1 MHIFRKK
8 GQLLLYMKEIIGLL
22 NEKLAFLAKE
32 ARAAEKSLA
41 NAPKEGR
48 IKVSASSSWVK
59 AYLITKETGP
69 GGKNVNKN
77 NSDLLKLYCQRDYDR
92 HTLKLC
98 KALIKEIKNF
108 LAKLPPELV
117 DKNNMSLEDF
127 LSEKNPVR
135 RRFLKNP
142 ILSDKDFAAAW
153 QSLEYKGKPFEN
165 DFPDYRLP

>member
-69 GGKNVNKN
+69 GSPWNIREN
-77 NSDLLKLYCQRDYDR
+77 LLKMIFLITLYPDFTILNRTNR
-92 HTLKLC
+92 HPFDIRL
-98 KALIKEIKNF
+98 F
-108 LAKLPPELV
+108 
-117 DKNNMSLEDF
+117 
-127 LSEKNPVR
+127 EKQIR
-135 RRFLKNP
+135 ISGLF
-142 ILSDKDFAAAW
+142 
-153 QSLEYKGKPFEN
+153 
-165 DFPDYRLP
+165 